1 MNKLPL
7 TKKQIVKF
15 LKKQN
20 AIIRKSEVI
29 DLQNSQGRFLFED
42 LKSKVNLPPFNNSAV
57 DGYALLKKDLN
68 KKKIFLL

>member
-7 TKKQIVKF
+7 TKKQIVKLF
-15 LKKQN
+15 KKQN
-20 AIIRKSEVI
+20 AIIIKPEFV

-57 DGYALLKKDLN
+57 DGYALLK
-68 KKKIFLL
+68 